1 MMMSMTP
8 RCRRLSSSSLSSLS
22 SLPSLLPWSGQFLI
36 LASLVVLLVAP
47 AATFAHCGDE
57 AMHNWPTWRGP
68 LSTAVVPHADPP
80 LEWSEEKN
88 VLWKVAVPGNGLATP
103 AVWGDKIFVMTSV
116 AADEAAM
123 AASQEA
129 AQKKM
134 ENREWPPAVEPV
146 EQSFVLMAL
155 STDDGSELWRRVART
170 AAPHEAHYIDSSW
183 ASASPLT
190 DGERVYAHFGSN
202 GTYAYTL
209 DGEKVWEVDLGDMT
223 TRNAFGEGA
232 SPALHDGKLVV
243 PWDHE
248 GDSFLVALD
257 AATGEEIWRVERP
270 GEPTNWATPTVVEV
284 AGEDGSTRAQIVL
297 PGTGKSRGY
306 DLETGEELWS
316 LGGQTTNI
324 IPSPPVSDGI
334 AYLAS
339 GFRGNKLQAVD
350 LATARGELTDGSEAA
365 SEEGAP
371 GQGAAKSDAVLW
383 SRDRDTPYV
392 PSLVLVEGQ
401 LCFLKHYKNIWT
413 CVDAKTGEEVYQT
426 RIEPLDN
433 VWSSPVAADGK
444 IYVLSREGKTA
455 VLRHGD
461 DYELLATNEL
471 DDRFD
476 ATPVLVGDRIYLRGR
491 EYLYAIAELD
501 PAPVDQTTPA
511 DETDG
516 HAEGAA
522 KSR

>member
-1 MMMSMTP
+1 MH
-8 RCRRLSSSSLSSLS
+8 RLIPLLVLISSLLVS
-22 SLPSLLPWSGQFLI
+22 PA
-36 LASLVVLLVAP
+36 LAD
-47 AATFAHCGDE
+47 CGDE

-68 LSTAVVPHADPP
+68 LSTAVAPHADPP
-80 LEWSEEKN
+80 TEWSETKN
-88 VLWKVAVPGNGLATP
+88 VLWKVEVPGNGLATP
-103 AVWGDKIFVMTSV
+103 AVWGDQIFIMTSV
-116 AADEAAM
+116 AADDAAM
-123 AASQEA
+123 AASREA

-134 ENREWPPAVEPV
+134 ENQEWPPAVEPV
-146 EQSFVLMAL
+146 EQAFVLMAL
-155 STDDGSELWRRVART
+155 STEDGSELWRQTART

-202 GTYAYTL
+202 GTYAYTM

-248 GDSFLVALD
+248 GDSFLVVLD

-270 GEPTNWATPTVVEV
+270 GEPTSWATPTLVEV
-284 AGEDGSTRAQIVL
+284 AGKTQIVL

-306 DLETGEELWS
+306 DLATGEELWS
-316 LGGQTTNI
+316 ISGMTTNI
-324 IPSPPVSDGI
+324 IPSPPVEDGV

-350 LATARGELTDGSEAA
+350 LAKAKGELFDGSEEGR
-365 SEEGAP
+365 EEGE
-371 GQGAAKSDAVLW
+371 AKSDAVLW

-392 PSLVLVEGQ
+392 PSLVLAEGQ
-401 LCFLKHYKNIWT
+401 VCFLKHFKNIWT
-413 CVDAKTGEEVYQT
+413 CVDAKTGEDVYQT

-455 VLRHGD
+455 VLKAEGE
-461 DYELLATNEL
+461 YELLATNEL

-491 EYLYAIAELD
+491 QHLYAIAEKD
-501 PAPVDQTTPA
+501 GMKVQEPA
-511 DETDG
+511 
-516 HAEGAA
+516 AEDAA
-522 KSR
+522 SR